1 MKTTIRA
8 AAFVAAA
15 LLGAGAAA
23 AQDRPVVSLA
33 PADPARWDLA
43 GHVGWLGSNK
53 SDIGAE
59 WNDWYNAASGGVTAG
74 YYLTPHFKTDV
85 QMAVS
90 RQGRIYSQE
99 SIPVPGGAFPIF
111 RSREHF
117 FAARTFGA
125 GVSHQ
130 FFENQWFHPFVG
142 GGLEIVRETHRIDT
156 PQQFIPGRLDP
167 ARPLVP
173 AITQILPATTGTT
186 DVSWAARPFIATGF
200 KWYVAERGFVRSE
213 VRSSFSRRGA
223 EHVVWSG
230 GAGIDF

>member
-1 MKTTIRA
+1 MNRTIRA
-8 AAFVAAA
+8 AAFAAA
-15 LLGAGAAA
+15 VLLGTHEAT
-23 AQDRPVVSLA
+23 AQERPVVSLA
-33 PADPARWDLA
+33 PAEPARWDLA

-53 SDIGAE
+53 SDTGAD
-59 WNDWYNAASGGVTAG
+59 WNDWYHKPSGGVTAG
-74 YYLTPHFKTDV
+74 YYFTPHLKAELQTAF
-85 QMAVS
+85 S

-99 SIPVPGGAFPIF
+99 SIAVPGGAFPIF

-117 FAARTFGA
+117 FAARTFSA

-142 GGLEIVRETHRIDT
+142 GGLEMVRETHRIDT
-156 PQQFIPGRLDP
+156 PQQFMSSRPDP
-167 ARPLVP
+167 AQPLAPV
-173 AITQILPATTGTT
+173 ITQILPATTGPT

-200 KWYVAERGFVRSE
+200 KWYVAECGFVRSE

-230 GAGIDF
+230 GVGIDF